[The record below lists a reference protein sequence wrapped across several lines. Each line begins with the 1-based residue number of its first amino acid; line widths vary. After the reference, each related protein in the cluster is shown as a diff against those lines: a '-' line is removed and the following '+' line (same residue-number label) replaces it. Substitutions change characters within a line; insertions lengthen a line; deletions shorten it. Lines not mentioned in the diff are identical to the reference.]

1 MVRDRQ
7 TEDLEECVR
16 LLRDVHEADGYPMN
30 WPADP
35 IRWLSPPGRHLVA
48 LRDGAVAGHVV
59 VTAAGEL
66 SRLFVDPA
74 RRGLGLASLLVS
86 AAERYGARRLE
97 VVDGRV
103 AGFYERLGWTLTGT
117 KRADWDASVHLRCYR
132 KAQ

>member
-7 TEDLEECVR
+7 TGDLEECVR

-35 IRWLSPPGRHLVA
+35 ISWLSPPGRPLVV
-48 LRDGAVAGHVV
+48 LRDGSVAGHVV
-59 VTAAGEL
+59 VTPAGEL

-74 RRGLGLASLLVS
+74 RRGRGLASLLVTT
-86 AAERYGARRLE
+86 AERYGARWLE
-97 VVDGRV
+97 VVDGRA
-103 AGFYERLGWTLTGT
+103 AGFYERLGWILTGT
-117 KRADWDASVHLRCYR
+117 KRAEWDASVRLRCYR